1 MRSISISFLELMKKT
16 DIALVAS
23 HQWILQKSAVAGQRS
38 LIIPPLRQS
47 NFIVVFHTKGDKEND
62 ECSNYKY

>member
-1 MRSISISFLELMKKT
+1 MKKT

-47 NFIVVFHTKGDKEND
+47 YFIVVFHTKGDKEND